1 MPMGAKS
8 KFCNALD
15 LEKQGSN
22 TSSYPRIERAHMAP
36 LWASQAG
43 NEVPPKEAPH
53 TVFKY
58 GLFELFFPALLLH
71 AEPSTLEIPADLLHS
86 HRVQ

>member
-1 MPMGAKS
+1 MGAKS

-36 LWASQAG
+36 LWASQAE
-43 NEVPPKEAPH
+43 NEVPPKAAPH
-53 TVFKY
+53 MDFKY
-58 GLFELFFPALLLH
+58 GLFKLFFPALLLH
-71 AEPSTLEIPADLLHS
+71 AGPSIPEIPAALPHS
-86 HRVQ
+86 HRGR

>member
-43 NEVPPKEAPH
+43 NEVPPKAAPH
-53 TVFKY
+53 TVGCTKENPRLCR
-58 GLFELFFPALLLH
+58 GEKKAL
-71 AEPSTLEIPADLLHS
+71 AENKEIKRIP
-86 HRVQ
+86 Q

>member
-43 NEVPPKEAPH
+43 NEVPPRAAPH

-71 AEPSTLEIPADLLHS
+71 AEPSTLEIPAALPHS
-86 HRVQ
+86 HRGR

>member
-1 MPMGAKS
+1 MGAKS

-22 TSSYPRIERAHMAP
+22 TSSYPHIERTHTAT
-36 LWASQAG
+36 LRTSQIG
-43 NEVPPKEAPH
+43 NEVPPMAAPH
-53 TVFKY
+53 MGFKY

-71 AEPSTLEIPADLLHS
+71 IGPSTPEIPADLPRS
-86 HRVQ
+86 HRER

>member
-36 LWASQAG
+36 LWASQAE
-43 NEVPPKEAPH
+43 NEVPPKAAPH

-71 AEPSTLEIPADLLHS
+71 AGPSIPEIPADLLHS